1 MKLSKFIDETLT
13 EILTG
18 IREAQK
24 KEGGGLISAE
34 MHADGRSVGL
44 LSLSG
49 HGNFSA
55 VQFDVSV
62 LAETKGGA
70 KAGIMV
76 WSVGAE
82 GSGEHTSQHTSRIK
96 FTVPLR
102 LPQGDKAEP
111 TDFDRKLLLG
121 GSVVL

>member
-1 MKLSKFIDETLT
+1 MKLSEFVEETLT

-34 MHADGRSVGL
+34 MYADGKSFGL
-44 LSLSG
+44 IGSG
-49 HGNFSA
+49 SANFTA

-62 LAETKGGA
+62 LAETKGAG
-70 KAGIMV
+70 KAGIRV

-96 FTVPLR
+96 FAVPLR
-102 LPQGDKAEP
+102 LPQGDRSEP
-111 TDFDRKLLLG
+111 NDFNRKL
-121 GSVVL
+121 